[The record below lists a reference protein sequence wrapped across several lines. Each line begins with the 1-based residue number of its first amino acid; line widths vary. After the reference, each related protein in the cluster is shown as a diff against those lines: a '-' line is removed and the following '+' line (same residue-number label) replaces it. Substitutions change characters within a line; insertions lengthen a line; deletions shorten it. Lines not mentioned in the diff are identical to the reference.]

1 MSVDGSSDP
10 GSPGGGE
17 EGAGG
22 DVPPA
27 VHRHFTAP
35 ALIPLD
41 RVDDDR
47 AFLVRSP
54 AELED
59 VASLAT
65 DLARL
70 GQLFPIDV
78 RVQAPDRFQLVSGFR
93 RVAAL
98 RFLQRDT
105 VLARLHADLSDEDAQ
120 LMALAS
126 AIHGRAVDAG
136 ALLAVKERLEAAG
149 RLSDTA
155 RTMLDKALETE
166 SQLGPEEVDG
176 PEETEAPETAADPGG
191 VVEPDELAWDIA
203 TRLSAISE
211 ELEELTKPEFWSDV
225 SPEARASLM
234 QQLAYAASMATWLEQ
249 EEA

>member
-78 RVQAPDRFQLVSGFR
+78 RVQGPDRFQIISGFR

-105 VLARLHADLSDEDAQ
+105 VLARLHTDLPDEDAQ

-126 AIHGRAVDAG
+126 AIHGRAIEAG
-136 ALLAVKERLEAAG
+136 ALLAVRERLEASG

-176 PEETEAPETAADPGG
+176 PEVPQGQAAAEDEEVIPT
-191 VVEPDELAWDIA
+191 ELAWDI
-203 TRLSAISE
+203 TKRLAVVSE
-211 ELEELTKPEFWSDV
+211 ELGELSKPEFWSEV
-225 SPEARASLM
+225 EPEARAALL
-234 QQLAYAASMATWLEQ
+234 QQLSYFADLGRWLE
-249 EEA
+249 ESE